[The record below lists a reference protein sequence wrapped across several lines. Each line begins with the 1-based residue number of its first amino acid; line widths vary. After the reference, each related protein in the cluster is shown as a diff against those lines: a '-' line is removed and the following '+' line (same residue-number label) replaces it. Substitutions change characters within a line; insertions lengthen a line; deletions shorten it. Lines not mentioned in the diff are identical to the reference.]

1 MPKLNV
7 LTLIDRPSF
16 SGGGERLAAQ
26 VAMSLDPT
34 RFERILC
41 STRPAEGPV
50 LDRELEDAGVELL
63 RLDRRSTLDLPAWRP
78 LLSLLRERPVD
89 VLHAHKFGSN
99 LWGSLLGRLANV
111 PVVVAH
117 EHTWSF
123 EGNAP
128 RRLLDRA
135 VVSRRADV
143 LIAVSREDRRKLI
156 EVEGIPPERVRFVP
170 NGIPAVPL
178 VDRAEARRALGLDLT
193 GPVVVAVCELR
204 PQKAVEVLVR
214 AAALLQPELRD
225 LAVLVAGDGPERQA
239 LERLIG
245 ETDAPVKLL
254 GTRTDVPQLLG
265 AADVA
270 VLSSDFEGSPLSV
283 MEYMAAARPVVATA
297 VGGVPD
303 LVEDG
308 VHGLL
313 VPTRDEQALAG
324 ALRSLV
330 ADPERARALGE
341 RGRERQQREFTLE
354 AMVDRLELLY
364 ESLYA
369 ASVRG
374 RARAEAP

>member
-26 VAMSLDPT
+26 VAMSLDPV

-50 LDRELEDAGVELL
+50 LDRDLEEAGVELL
-63 RLDRRSTLDLPAWRP
+63 RLDRRSTLDLRAWRP

-89 VLHAHKFGSN
+89 VVHAHKFGSN
-99 LWGSLLGRLANV
+99 LWGSLIARLAGV
-111 PVVVAH
+111 PVMVAH

-123 EGNAP
+123 EGNLP
-128 RRLLDRA
+128 RRVLDRT
-135 VVSRRADV
+135 VVARRADV

-156 EVEGIPPERVRFVP
+156 EVEGIAPERVRFVP
-170 NGIPAVPL
+170 NGIPAVPS
-178 VDRAEARRALGLDLT
+178 VGRAEARRALGLDPAA
-193 GPVVVAVCELR
+193 PVVLAVCELR
-204 PQKAVEVLVR
+204 AQKAVEVLVR
-214 AAALLQPELRD
+214 AAALLRSGLPH
-225 LAVLVAGDGPERQA
+225 LAVLVAGEGPERHA
-239 LERLIG
+239 LTRLIV
-245 ETDAPVKLL
+245 ETDAPVELL
-254 GTRTDVPQLLG
+254 GTRTDVPRLLG

-303 LVEDG
+303 LIEDG

-313 VPTRDEQALAG
+313 VPPRDAQALAE
-324 ALRSLV
+324 ALRSLLS
-330 ADPERARALGE
+330 DPDRARALGE
-341 RGRERQQREFTLE
+341 QGRERQQREFTLE
-354 AMVDRLELLY
+354 AMVGRLELLY

-369 ASVRG
+369 TSRRG
-374 RARAEAP
+374 RTRAEAP

>member
-26 VAMSLDPT
+26 IAMSLDPF

-78 LLSLLRERPVD
+78 LLSLLRDRPVD
-89 VLHAHKFGSN
+89 VVHAHKFGSN
-99 LWGSLLGRLANV
+99 LWGSLLGRLAGV
-111 PVVVAH
+111 PVVIAH

-123 EGNAP
+123 EGNLA
-128 RRLLDRA
+128 RRLLDRS

-156 EVEGIPPERVRFVP
+156 EVEGVTPERVRFVP
-170 NGIPAVPL
+170 NGIPTGRR
-178 VDRAEARRALGLDLT
+178 VDRLEARRALGLDPAA
-193 GPVVVAVCELR
+193 PVVVAVCELR
-204 PQKAVEVLVR
+204 PQKAVEVLVH
-214 AAALLQPELRD
+214 AALLLRSR
-225 LAVLVAGDGPERQA
+225 LPGLTVLVAGDGPERQP
-239 LERLIG
+239 LERLIA
-245 ETDAPVKLL
+245 ETDAPVELL
-254 GTRTDVPQLLG
+254 GTRADVPRLLG

-270 VLSSDFEGSPLSV
+270 ALSSDFEGSPLSV

-303 LVEDG
+303 LIEDG

-313 VPTRDEQALAG
+313 VPTRNEQALAE
-324 ALRSLV
+324 ALRSLL

-341 RGRERQQREFTLE
+341 QGRERQQREFTLE
-354 AMVDRLELLY
+354 AMVGRLELLY

-369 ASVRG
+369 TSPRG